1 MEKIKD
7 LKVRK
12 KCIYLTMG
20 GMALTELLSGCTNE
34 AITYVE
40 SSSKFFAPGE
50 HLLTVTLPYNGQ
62 PILEIEPGYE
72 IVDVS
77 YQGDVETVTYR
88 NIDSVLCTI
97 PNSTSSND
105 LDFNTFGEPLGMGD
119 SLSYEPTNPIVPVR

>member
-1 MEKIKD
+1 MEKIKN

-12 KCIYLTMG
+12 KFLYLAVEG
-20 GMALTELLSGCTNE
+20 IVLTELLSGCKNE
-34 AITYVE
+34 ALTYVE
-40 SSSKFFAPGE
+40 SSSRFFAPGE
-50 HLLTVTLPYNGQ
+50 HLLTVTLPYDGQ

-72 IVDVS
+72 IINVS

-97 PNSTSSND
+97 PDSISYDD
-105 LDFNTFGEPLGMGD
+105 LDFNTFGEPLGMGE